1 MSELWALAAV
11 YAGEYGNKPEVISVG
26 TRKQVDA
33 DIDSHANELDASTDW
48 GVVRVGTVHG
58 NPTCRDERTCH
69 DVGSRWSIGFRC
81 DVCGFDAGIDDDE
94 SVNFSTDEFNYCPN
108 CGARVVYE

>member
-33 DIDSHANELDASTDW
+33 DIDSHANELDAATDW

-58 NPTCRDERTCH
+58 NPTCRDEFRGGTLFKCSECGH
-69 DVGSRWSIGFRC
+69 VSMNYTDGPGGSRVAAR
-81 DVCGFDAGIDDDE
+81 
-94 SVNFSTDEFNYCPN
+94 YCPN
-108 CGARVVYE
+108 CGARRESQ